1 MTEQQEPPKQE
12 PPKIEFPC
20 RYPVKVMGVA
30 GDEFR
35 SATITIFEKHA
46 GVITETDINIRASA
60 GGNYEALT
68 VTITANGTEHLEA
81 IFADLKVHPLVRMV
95 L

>member
-1 MTEQQEPPKQE
+1 MSQQEPPR
-12 PPKIEFPC
+12 IEFPC

-35 SATITIFEKHA
+35 SATVSIFERHA
-46 GVITETDINIRASA
+46 GTITETDITVRASN
-60 GGNYEALT
+60 GGNYEAIT
-68 VTITANGTEHLEA
+68 VMITATGVDQLQA
-81 IFADLKVHPLVRMV
+81 IFGDLKEHPLVRMV

>member
-1 MTEQQEPPKQE
+1 MTTAPE

-20 RYPVKVMGVA
+20 RYPIKVMGVA

-35 SATITIFEKHA
+35 SATVSIFEKHA
-46 GVITETDINIRASA
+46 GVITETDISIRASN

-68 VTITANGTEHLEA
+68 ITITAQGVEQLQA
-81 IFADLKVHPLVRMV
+81 IFADLKQHPLVRMV

>member
-1 MTEQQEPPKQE
+1 MTTAPE

-35 SATITIFEKHA
+35 SATISIFEKHA
-46 GVITETDINIRASA
+46 GVITETDISIRVSN

-68 VTITANGTEHLEA
+68 ITITAQGIEQLQA
-81 IFADLKVHPLVRMV
+81 IFADLKEHPLVRMV

>member
-1 MTEQQEPPKQE
+1 MTTQE

-30 GDEFR
+30 GDAFR
-35 SATITIFEKHA
+35 GAAVSIFEKHA
-46 GVITETDINIRASA
+46 GVITETDISIRASN

-68 VTITANGTEHLEA
+68 ITITAQGTEQLQA
-81 IFADLKVHPLVRMV
+81 ICADLKEHPLVRMV

>member
-1 MTEQQEPPKQE
+1 MTTAPE

-35 SATITIFEKHA
+35 SATISIFEKHA
-46 GVITETDINIRASA
+46 GVITETDISIRASN

-68 VTITANGTEHLEA
+68 ITITAQGIEQLQA
-81 IFADLKVHPLVRMV
+81 IFADLKEHPLVRMV

>member
-1 MTEQQEPPKQE
+1 MDNAVTSLQE

-35 SATITIFEKHA
+35 SAAISVFEKHA
-46 GVITETDINIRASA
+46 GMITETDINIRASS
-60 GGNYEALT
+60 GGNYEAIT
-68 VTITANGTEHLEA
+68 VTITAHGVEHLEA

>member
-1 MTEQQEPPKQE
+1 MVNQE

-30 GDEFR
+30 GEEFR
-35 SATITIFEKHA
+35 SATVTVFEKHA
-46 GVITETDINIRASA
+46 GTIAAADISIRASN

-68 VTITANGTEHLEA
+68 ITITATGVEQLEA
-81 IFADLKVHPLVRMV
+81 IFADLKTHPLVRMV

>member
-1 MTEQQEPPKQE
+1 MTAAHE

-30 GDEFR
+30 GEEFR
-35 SATITIFEKHA
+35 SATISIFEKHA
-46 GVITETDINIRASA
+46 GEITETDVSIRASN

-68 VTITANGTEHLEA
+68 ITITAQGTEQLQA

>member
-1 MTEQQEPPKQE
+1 MNEQQEPPGQE
-12 PPKIEFPC
+12 APKIEFPC

-68 VTITANGTEHLEA
+68 VTITAHGTEHLEA

>member
-1 MTEQQEPPKQE
+1 MSEQE

-30 GDEFR
+30 GETFR
-35 SATITIFEKHA
+35 IATLTIFEKHA
-46 GVITETDINIRASA
+46 GAITETDINIRASS

-68 VTITANGTEHLEA
+68 ITITATGTEQLEA
-81 IFADLKVHPLVRMV
+81 IFADLKSHELVKMV

>member
-1 MTEQQEPPKQE
+1 VTTAPE

-35 SATITIFEKHA
+35 SATVSIFEKHA
-46 GVITETDINIRASA
+46 GVITETDISIRASN

-68 VTITANGTEHLEA
+68 ITITAQGIEQLQA
-81 IFADLKVHPLVRMV
+81 IFADLKEHPLVRMV

>member
-1 MTEQQEPPKQE
+1 MTTAPE

-35 SATITIFEKHA
+35 SATVSIFEKHA
-46 GVITETDINIRASA
+46 GVITETDISIRASN

-68 VTITANGTEHLEA
+68 ITITAQGVEQLQA
-81 IFADLKVHPLVRMV
+81 IFADLKEHPLVRMV

>member
-1 MTEQQEPPKQE
+1 MQQT

-30 GDEFR
+30 GNAFR
-35 SATITIFEKHA
+35 SATISIFEKHTGA
-46 GVITETDINIRASA
+46 VTETDISIRASN

-68 VTITANGTEHLEA
+68 FTITANGEEHLQA
-81 IFADLKVHPLVRMV
+81 IFADLKDHPLVRMV

>member
-1 MTEQQEPPKQE
+1 VTTAPE

-35 SATITIFEKHA
+35 SATISIFEKHA
-46 GVITETDINIRASA
+46 GVITETDISIRVSN

-68 VTITANGTEHLEA
+68 ITITAQGIEQLQA
-81 IFADLKVHPLVRMV
+81 IFADLKEHPLVRMV

>member
-1 MTEQQEPPKQE
+1 MQQD

-30 GDEFR
+30 GEEFR
-35 SATITIFEKHA
+35 QFTLGVFAKHA
-46 GVITETDINIRASA
+46 GAIAEADISIRASN

-68 VTITANGTEHLEA
+68 VTITATGVEQLEA
-81 IFADLKVHPLVRMV
+81 IFADLKSQPLVRMV

>member
-1 MTEQQEPPKQE
+1 MSQQE

-35 SATITIFEKHA
+35 STTLTIFERHA
-46 GVITETDINIRASA
+46 GVITETDVVVRASS
-60 GGNYEALT
+60 GGNYEAIT
-68 VTITANGTEHLEA
+68 VTITATGIEQLEA
-81 IFADLKVHPLVRMV
+81 IFADLKEHPLVRMV

>member
-1 MTEQQEPPKQE
+1 MSVEQE

-20 RYPVKVMGVA
+20 RYPIKVMGVA
-30 GDEFR
+30 GEEFR
-35 SATITIFEKHA
+35 SATVSIFEKHA
-46 GVITETDINIRASA
+46 GAIAQTDISIRASS

-68 VTITANGTEHLEA
+68 ITITAQGETHLQA
-81 IFADLKVHPLVRMV
+81 IFADLKDHPLVRMV

>member
-1 MTEQQEPPKQE
+1 MTQQPEPPKQE

-35 SATITIFEKHA
+35 SATIMIFEKHA
-46 GVITETDINIRASA
+46 GVITETDINIRAST
-60 GGNYEALT
+60 GGNYEAVT
-68 VTITANGTEHLEA
+68 VTITANGIEHLEA

>member
-1 MTEQQEPPKQE
+1 MTQE

-35 SATITIFEKHA
+35 SATVSIFEKHA
-46 GVITETDINIRASA
+46 GVITETDITIRASQ
-60 GGNYEALT
+60 GGNYEAMT
-68 VTITANGTEHLEA
+68 IMITAQGVDQLQA
-81 IFADLKVHPLVRMV
+81 IFADLKGHPLVRMV

>member
-1 MTEQQEPPKQE
+1 MTTAPE

-35 SATITIFEKHA
+35 SATVSIFEKHA
-46 GVITETDINIRASA
+46 GVITETDISIRVSN

-68 VTITANGTEHLEA
+68 ITITAQGIEQLQA
-81 IFADLKVHPLVRMV
+81 IFADLKEHPLVRMV

>member
-1 MTEQQEPPKQE
+1 MSQE

-20 RYPVKVMGVA
+20 RYPIKVMGVA
-30 GDEFR
+30 GDAFR
-35 SATITIFEKHA
+35 SATIDIFEKHA
-46 GVITETDINIRASA
+46 GKIAETDITIRASN

-68 VTITANGTEHLEA
+68 ITITAQGIEHLQA
-81 IFADLKVHPLVRMV
+81 IFADLKEHPLVRLV

>member
-1 MTEQQEPPKQE
+1 VIQQEPPR
-12 PPKIEFPC
+12 IEFPC
-20 RYPVKVMGVA
+20 RYPVKVMGMA

-35 SATITIFEKHA
+35 AATISIFEKH
-46 GVITETDINIRASA
+46 GSTITETDISIRASN

-68 VTITANGTEHLEA
+68 VTITANGIEHLEA
-81 IFADLKVHPLVRMV
+81 VFADLKVHPLVRMV

>member
-1 MTEQQEPPKQE
+1 
-12 PPKIEFPC
+12 
-20 RYPVKVMGVA
+20 MGVA

-35 SATITIFEKHA
+35 SATVNIFEKHA
-46 GVITETDINIRASA
+46 GVITETDISIRASN

-68 VTITANGTEHLEA
+68 ITITAQGIEQLQA
-81 IFADLKVHPLVRMV
+81 IFADLKQHPLVRMV

>member
-1 MTEQQEPPKQE
+1 MATTQE

-30 GDEFR
+30 GDAFR
-35 SATITIFEKHA
+35 SATVSIFEKHA
-46 GVITETDINIRASA
+46 GVITETDISIRVSN
-60 GGNYEALT
+60 GGSYEALT
-68 VTITANGTEHLEA
+68 VTITAQGVEQLQA
-81 IFADLKVHPLVRMV
+81 IFADLKEHPLVRMV

>member
-1 MTEQQEPPKQE
+1 MTVEQE

-46 GVITETDINIRASA
+46 GIISETDINIRASS

>member
-1 MTEQQEPPKQE
+1 
-12 PPKIEFPC
+12 
-20 RYPVKVMGVA
+20 MGVA

-35 SATITIFEKHA
+35 SATISIFETHA
-46 GVITETDINIRASA
+46 GVITETDISIRVSN

-68 VTITANGTEHLEA
+68 ITITAQGIEQLQA
-81 IFADLKVHPLVRMV
+81 IFADLKEHPLVRMV

>member
-1 MTEQQEPPKQE
+1 MTEQE
-12 PPKIEFPC
+12 PPKISFPC

-46 GVITETDINIRASA
+46 GVITESDINIRAST

-68 VTITANGTEHLEA
+68 VTITAHGIEHLEA
-81 IFADLKVHPLVRMV
+81 IFADLKIHPLVRMV

>member
-1 MTEQQEPPKQE
+1 MTQE

-20 RYPVKVMGVA
+20 RYPIKVMGVA

-35 SATITIFEKHA
+35 SATVSVFEKHA
-46 GVITETDINIRASA
+46 GVIAETDITIRASQ
-60 GGNYEALT
+60 GGNYEAMT
-68 VTITANGTEHLEA
+68 IMITAQGEAQLQA
-81 IFADLKVHPLVRMV
+81 IFADLKGHPLVRMV

>member
-1 MTEQQEPPKQE
+1 MTTAPE

-35 SATITIFEKHA
+35 SATVSIFEKHA
-46 GVITETDINIRASA
+46 GVITETDISIRASN

-68 VTITANGTEHLEA
+68 ITITAQGIEQLQA
-81 IFADLKVHPLVRMV
+81 IFADLKEHPLVRMV

>member
-1 MTEQQEPPKQE
+1 MTTAPE

-35 SATITIFEKHA
+35 SATISIFEKHA
-46 GVITETDINIRASA
+46 GVITETDISIRASN

-68 VTITANGTEHLEA
+68 ITITAQGVEQLQA
-81 IFADLKVHPLVRMV
+81 IFADLKEHPLVRMV